1 MVWKH
6 PQPAALCHPCQA
18 SLHRRRLDAL
28 SHLLVASLADDFEW
42 LHLFEL
48 LQIDVPVALSVLELI
63 LVVVHIEKLL
73 AFAELNL
80 EKLFVAWV
88 DPMLPRLELRVLA
101 LVLEHCLDSIPPP
114 LIGDPVPELEQVG
127 DLFDHL
133 SLQSWGTLCE
143 QELHRFSVLFVRR
156 SPKWVLWHLPGL
168 QSTAFAV
175 AMRLGHVTIEI
186 LTIDVP
192 TVVTHLV

>member
-1 MVWKH
+1 MH
-6 PQPAALCHPCQA
+6 I
-18 SLHRRRLDAL
+18 
-28 SHLLVASLADDFEW
+28 HLTVLVASLADDFEW

-48 LQIDVPVALSVLELI
+48 LQIYVLVALSLLELI

-143 QELHRFSVLFVRR
+143 QECTDSLFFSYGEAQNGFSGTCPGFKALHWR
-156 SPKWVLWHLPGL
+156 SPCALDTCREKFLP
-168 QSTAFAV
+168 
-175 AMRLGHVTIEI
+175 
-186 LTIDVP
+186 
-192 TVVTHLV
+192 